1 MNTFAYIRLIIK
13 EELLAVKE
21 LLVEQRWL
29 NLLLLVLLGAVVYYL
44 SPFPPRNVAIAAGD
58 EGGGYWVTA
67 ESYARNF
74 AANGVT
80 LDLVAASGSIENAQL
95 LADQQKSV
103 RIAIVQGGALDPAT
117 ASQFYSLGSIGYEA
131 LWIFYRKDLAKPPR
145 TLSDLAGL
153 RVGVG
158 PELGGTR
165 KLFHEVML
173 LNGIDTTTL
182 PNIRLA
188 SYQKN
193 LEDFHAHQLDVV
205 VKVAAYHDQ
214 GIQTLARD
222 PGVALMPIMDAT
234 AYPKNLPYVD
244 ALSIPE
250 NAIDIEH
257 GVPGKPLPLIGT
269 TTSLLVDKDL
279 HPDLQMLLLLA
290 ARDLQRSSQYLFF
303 SKRGEFPA
311 YVDPTVEASPTALH
325 YYDYGVPPGM
335 RYLPFWLAGFI
346 NRMWILI
353 LAVVAFTYPMAKLNL
368 KLREIRYHIK
378 HRRMYE
384 ELLGIELYLCEH
396 EPSRFELERISDR
409 LRHLNREAIS
419 VRVPVGSEAEY
430 FQLLQAVELLRNKI
444 KEQVDAA

>member
-21 LLVEQRWL
+21 LLIEQRWL
-29 NLLLLVLLGAVVYYL
+29 NMVLLVVVGALIYYL
-44 SPFPPRNVAIAAGD
+44 DPFPPRNVAIAAGD
-58 EGGGYWVTA
+58 PGGGYWTTA

-74 AANGVT
+74 AANGVN
-80 LDLVAASGSIENAQL
+80 LDLVEASGSIENAQL
-95 LADQQKSV
+95 LADQQRDV
-103 RIAIVQGGALDPAT
+103 RIAIVQGGALDPKSA
-117 ASQFYSLGSIGYEA
+117 AKFYSLGSIGYEA
-131 LWIFYRKDLAKPPR
+131 LWIFYRKDLAKPPHS
-145 TLSDLAGL
+145 LKDLAGL
-153 RVGVG
+153 RIGAG
-158 PELGGTR
+158 PELGGTQ

-173 LNGIDTTTL
+173 LQGIDTKTL

-193 LEDFHAHQLDVV
+193 LEDFHANKLDVL

-214 GIQTLARD
+214 GIQTLAKDRA
-222 PGVALMPIMDAT
+222 VRLMPIMDAA
-234 AYPKNLPYVD
+234 AYPKSLPYVY
-244 ALSIPE
+244 ALNIPE
-250 NAIDIEH
+250 SAIDIEH
-257 GVPGKPLPLIGT
+257 GIPAKPLPLIGT

-303 SKRGEFPA
+303 STRGEFPA

-396 EPSRFELERISDR
+396 EPSRFELERIGDR
-409 LRHLNREAIS
+409 LKHLNREAIS
-419 VRVPVGSEAEY
+419 VRVPVGTEAEY

-444 KEQVDAA
+444 KELVEAT

>member
-1 MNTFAYIRLIIK
+1 MNTFSYLKLILK
-13 EELLAVKE
+13 EELLALKE
-21 LLVEQRWL
+21 LLIEQRWL
-29 NLLLLVLLGAVVYYL
+29 NMALVVLLGVLIYYL
-44 SPFPPRNVAIAAGD
+44 SPFPPRNVSIAAGD
-58 EGGGYWVTA
+58 QGGGYWVTA

-74 AANGVT
+74 AANGVN
-80 LDLVAASGSIENAQL
+80 LNLVEASGSIENAQL
-95 LADQQKSV
+95 LADQQKDV

-117 ASQFYSLGSIGYEA
+117 SGKFYSLGSIGYEA

-145 TLSDLAGL
+145 TLKDLTGL
-153 RVGVG
+153 RIGVG
-158 PELGGTR
+158 PKLGGTQ

-173 LNGIDTTTL
+173 LNGIDSTTL
-182 PNIRLA
+182 PNVRMA

-193 LEDFHAHQLDVV
+193 LDDFHASKLDVV
-205 VKVAAYHDQ
+205 VKVAAHHDQ
-214 GIQTLARD
+214 EIQTLVRD
-222 PGVALMPIMDAT
+222 PAVALMAINDAA
-234 AYPKNLPYVD
+234 AYPKNLPYVY
-244 ALSIPE
+244 ALNIPE

-257 GVPGKPLPLIGT
+257 GVPAKPLSLIGT
-269 TTSLLVDKDL
+269 TTSLLTDKNL

-290 ARDLQRSSQYLFF
+290 ARDQQRSSQYLFF

-335 RYLPFWLAGFI
+335 RYLPFWLAGFF

-353 LAVVAFTYPMAKLNL
+353 LAVLAFAYPLAKLNL

-396 EPSRFELERISDR
+396 EPSHFELERISDR
-409 LRHLNREAIS
+409 LRLLNRDAIK
-419 VRVPVGSEAEY
+419 VRVPVGCEAEY

-444 KEQVDAA
+444 REQVDAA

>member
-1 MNTFAYIRLIIK
+1 MNTFAYIRLILR
-13 EELLAVKE
+13 EELLAIKE
-21 LLVEQRWL
+21 LLIEQRWL
-29 NLLLLVLLGAVVYYL
+29 NLVLVLLLGTLIYYL
-44 SPFPPRNVAIAAGD
+44 SPVPPRQVAIAAGD
-58 EGGGYWVTA
+58 EGSGYWLTA
-67 ESYARNF
+67 ESYARIF
-74 AANGVT
+74 SANGID
-80 LDLVAASGSIENAQL
+80 LDLVEASGSIENAQL
-95 LADQQKSV
+95 LADQQKNV
-103 RIAIVQGGALDPAT
+103 RIAIIQGGSLDPVMAGK
-117 ASQFYSLGSIGYEA
+117 FYSVGSIGYEA
-131 LWIFYRKDLAKPPR
+131 LWIFYHKDLARPPR
-145 TLSDLAGL
+145 TLRDLAGL
-153 RVGVG
+153 RIGVG

-173 LNGIDTTTL
+173 LNGIDSQSL
-182 PNIRLA
+182 PNLSLA

-193 LEDFHAHQLDVV
+193 LEDFHTGKLDVV
-205 VKVAAYHDQ
+205 VKVASYHDR

-222 PGVALMPIMDAT
+222 PAVALMPIMDAA
-234 AYPKNLPYVD
+234 AYPKSLPYVY
-244 ALSIPE
+244 ALNIPE

-257 GVPGKPLPLIGT
+257 GVPAKPISLIGT
-269 TTSLLVDKDL
+269 TASLLVDKDL

-290 ARDLQRSSQYLFF
+290 ARDLQRSSQSLFF

-396 EPSRFELERISDR
+396 VPSHFELERISDR
-409 LRHLNREAIS
+409 LRYLNREAIN
-419 VRVPVGSEAEY
+419 VRVPVGCEAEY

-444 KEQVDAA
+444 KEQVDAG